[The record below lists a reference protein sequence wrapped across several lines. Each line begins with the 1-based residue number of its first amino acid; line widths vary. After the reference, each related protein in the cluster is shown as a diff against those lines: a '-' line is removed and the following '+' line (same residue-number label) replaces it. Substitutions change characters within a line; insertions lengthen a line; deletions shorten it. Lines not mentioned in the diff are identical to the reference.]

1 MWRHA
6 GEGQNEKGTTT
17 TMSRGF
23 AGAPKFSDFRRTA
36 ISSSSTTSFTN
47 SESILDKLDVE
58 LSKKKEK
65 HQPSDTIVGNKVTK
79 SITKARGLGGYQN
92 ENTYEDKENEV
103 KIVVANQ
110 NKDRHGKMENIF
122 KKVSIV
128 KKEVKDFTHEI
139 TTEMKEYYERSIGS
153 EHDP

>member
-47 SESILDKLDVE
+47 S
-58 LSKKKEK
+58 
-65 HQPSDTIVGNKVTK
+65 PSDTIVGNKVTK